1 MGASILAFLIACLL
15 VWILKGNAKE
25 QAKEARNELGRQL
38 LPWIIFGVVAI
49 LILITVVAVH
59 DSNVQQVQED
69 NSSYYTHNNTRDD
82 TSDDDANDSY
92 DNKYDCEKDMSGVWV
107 DNHCIREPMPK
118 VQDKGGFIALEAGEY
133 VVGEDFPAGD
143 YQLITAGREGNFFA
157 SNPSGETTAD
167 MFLESYVY
175 NDWSCSDGDKI
186 KTQIAVRLVRY

>member
-1 MGASILAFLIACLL
+1 MSLVLAFLIACLL

-25 QAKEARNELGRQL
+25 DAKEARNELGRKIL
-38 LPWIIFGVVAI
+38 LWALFWVVAI
-49 LILITVVAVH
+49 LILISVVAVH

-82 TSDDDANDSY
+82 TSDDNANDPY

-167 MFLESYVY
+167 MFLESHVF
-175 NDWSCSDGDKI
+175 NDWSCSNGDKI
-186 KTQIAVRLVRY
+186 KTQVAVRLVRY